1 MTLRTT
7 AFVAVGFA
15 VWAWLL
21 FCTTPALQVMVEGST
36 ALAGGR

>member
-1 MTLRTT
+1 MTLRT
-7 AFVAVGFA
+7 VALVTVRVA

-21 FCTTPALQVMVEGST
+21 FCTTPALQAMVEGSS